1 MTGVITVS
9 QLNNFIRQIISAE
22 EYLQYITVS
31 GEVFSISVV
40 NNNAFITLADKDAQI
55 ACTQFGVNPQ
65 NLPKKGDRVL
75 VTGGLSYYAKSGKMT
90 FIARKTELAGSG
102 VLLQKFD
109 ELKKK
114 LQAEGL
120 FDENRKKTI
129 PKYAKKIVVVTSV
142 SGAVIRDIV
151 TTVRRK
157 NPVIDI
163 SVIDAR
169 VQGETA
175 YTDIINGLDF
185 ADELNA
191 DAVILARGGGS
202 LEDLLPFFDERVVR
216 KVASMKTPLISAI
229 GHETNFSLCDFAA
242 DLRAPTPTAAG
253 EAVAYD
259 YYETIDTI
267 NRFVNKIS
275 AHFQREI
282 NAKSQNLNH
291 LINSILLKS
300 YNKIDA
306 DLSKVK
312 NIVNVCN
319 YALNNKILIFSHV
332 FDKTIDLIN
341 ANNPMNMIKKGL
353 YKIERNNTP
362 LASLKN
368 IKANDLI
375 SIFSCEGK
383 ATATI
388 KSVELKK
395 EL

>member
-1 MTGVITVS
+1 MPGVITVS
-9 QLNNFIRQIISAE
+9 QLNNFIRQIVSAE

-65 NLPKKGDRVL
+65 NLPKKGDQVL

-90 FIARKTELAGSG
+90 FIARKIEPAGSG
-102 VLLQKFD
+102 VLLQKFE

-120 FDENRKKTI
+120 FDENRKKPI
-129 PKYAKKIVVVTSV
+129 PQYAKNVVVVTSV

-157 NPVIDI
+157 NPVINI
-163 SVIDAR
+163 SIIDTR
-169 VQGETA
+169 VQGDTA
-175 YTDIINGLDF
+175 YIDIIKGLDF

-191 DAVILARGGGS
+191 DTVILARGGGS

-216 KVASMKTPLISAI
+216 KVASLKTPIISAI
-229 GHETNFSLCDFAA
+229 GHETDFSLCDFAA
-242 DLRAPTPTAAG
+242 DLRAATPTAAG
-253 EAVAYD
+253 EAVAYN
-259 YYETIDTI
+259 YYETIDAV
-267 NRFVNKIS
+267 NFYVNKIS
-275 AHFQREI
+275 THFEREMDS
-282 NAKSQNLNH
+282 KSQVLNH
-291 LINSILLKS
+291 LINSILLKG
-300 YNKIDA
+300 YNRIDSN
-306 DLSKVK
+306 LSKVK
-312 NIVNVCN
+312 NVINNCN
-319 YALNNKILIFSHV
+319 FSINNKIINISHSLERTT
-332 FDKTIDLIN
+332 DMIN

-353 YKIERNNTP
+353 YKIERNNTS
-362 LASLKN
+362 LVSLKN
-368 IKANDLI
+368 IKVDDEI

-383 ATATI
+383 ATAKI
-388 KSVELKK
+388 KSIELNK